1 MTSIH
6 TYDPASGPALPEL
19 PPLPMGALAV
29 GAAELLQQAADLPAP
44 IYISVSDTQTISA
57 MFALNRASA
66 KAITQWARRF
76 GGIVTTRTD
85 TDYGQQLAKCQ
96 TTFSYYGITVEAY
109 AYLPAAPAAP
119 DTKDTTDE
127 R

>member
-6 TYDPASGPALPEL
+6 IYDPAAGAVLPEL
-19 PPLPMGALAV
+19 PPLPIGALAV

-44 IYISVSDTQTISA
+44 IYISVADTQSIRF
-57 MFALNRASA
+57 MFALNRAST
-66 KAITQWARRF
+66 KAITVWARRF

-85 TDYGQQLAKCQ
+85 TDYGQLALCQ
-96 TTFSYYGITVEAY
+96 TTFDYYGITVEAY
-109 AYLPAAPAAP
+109 AYFPAAT